1 MANRNRIFIFG
12 SVLTPIALYFGA
24 SMTMDYFEREGW
36 RFFNTGKDIVANLGS
51 LAKAVKA
58 KDIAGIDNF
67 YARNYSGSPLGLN
80 KLEQAEDKD
89 GVRKYLLRS
98 DNSTAVREAAV
109 AEWKAYLD
117 TFDSIEELGFHVHRL
132 EKWKSGSDL
141 RAIVSFELIGTP
153 KGAAATGSECAQSLM
168 PLHPAGRGP

>member
-67 YARNYSGSPLGLN
+67 YGRNYTGSPLGLN
-80 KLEQAEDKD
+80 KLEKSEDKD

-98 DNSTAVREAAV
+98 DNSNASLAASI
-109 AEWKAYLD
+109 AEGNAYVD
-117 TFDSIEELGFHVHRL
+117 R
-132 EKWKSGSDL
+132 
-141 RAIVSFELIGTP
+141 
-153 KGAAATGSECAQSLM
+153 CA
-168 PLHPAGRGP
+168 G

>member
-98 DNSTAVREAAV
+98 DNSTAVREAA
-109 AEWKAYLD
+109 A
-117 TFDSIEELGFHVHRL
+117 
-132 EKWKSGSDL
+132 
-141 RAIVSFELIGTP
+141 
-153 KGAAATGSECAQSLM
+153 AQSKTNLETFESI
-168 PLHPAGRGP
+168 PQACAPIHSTQQ